1 MVCVCLALGL
11 GQARAARA
19 VLSLDGAWDIAEG
32 SMRAVPTNF
41 NHRVPVPG
49 LVDEAQPGFA
59 EVGQKSALREVFW
72 YRRTFQVKGPVPAVA
87 LLKIHK
93 AAYGSRVYLNGAL
106 LGEHLPSFTP
116 GYFDA
121 HSALRGNGATNELVV
136 RVGAWRDSVPATI
149 PSGWDFEKVRY
160 IPGIFDSVELILSGT
175 PHLARVQVAPD
186 ITNQTIRVQAVVRN
200 AGAKTSARVSF
211 KVREARSGKLAG
223 QGSVESLTLDNNGEQ
238 TVEVRIPIRHCRLWS
253 PEDPFLYELEAST
266 EADSV
271 RTRFGMREFH
281 LDHASGRAV
290 LNGRPISCAAAT

>member
-1 MVCVCLALGL
+1 MPWPNNAHPVQQNVTNSYRTLLLRGRPMNTKHHRSSPAAGLVVWVCLALGL
-11 GQARAARA
+11 GQAWAARS

-32 SMRAVPTNF
+32 SMSAVPANSIIACRCRGWWMRPT
-41 NHRVPVPG
+41 
-49 LVDEAQPGFA
+49 GFT

-87 LLKIHK
+87 MLKIHK

-121 HSALRGNGATNELVV
+121 RRALRGDGATNELVV

-160 IPGIFDSVELILSGT
+160 IPGIFDSVELIFSGT

-186 ITNQTIRVQAVVRN
+186 IPI
-200 AGAKTSARVSF
+200 KL
-211 KVREARSGKLAG
+211 SG
-223 QGSVESLTLDNNGEQ
+223 S
-238 TVEVRIPIRHCRLWS
+238 RWWC
-253 PEDPFLYELEAST
+253 
-266 EADSV
+266 
-271 RTRFGMREFH
+271 GMR
-281 LDHASGRAV
+281 AR
-290 LNGRPISCAAAT
+290 RPARG